1 MAVRLHWFL
10 PTNGAS
16 RTNPSFGSAIG
27 ARDGRGQAGATER
40 KGDLAYMS
48 QVARADLEEADRVGE
63 GLIPVLKSRGLIN
76 SPEPAVV

>member
-10 PTNGAS
+10 PTNGDS

-48 QVARADLEEADRVGE
+48 QVARAAESAGLRGGAHPDQLLVRGRLDRHRRATR
-63 GLIPVLKSRGLIN
+63 S
-76 SPEPAVV
+76 

>member
-1 MAVRLHWFL
+1 MGVRLHWFL
-10 PTNGAS
+10 PTNGDS

-48 QVARADLEEADRVGE
+48 QVARAAEAMGFEAGADPDQLLVR
-63 GLIPVLKSRGLIN
+63 
-76 SPEPAVV
+76 